1 MVRTGAARNLP
12 KIHTSNYC
20 VAYLD
25 VLGAENYMKGNSAE
39 KFLND
44 LNSIYFDAIS
54 DVSFVSEVTNK
65 DIQVKVFS
73 DNILLA
79 IKINDNDSLRKS
91 KIEKII
97 NLTGNIYNNALCH
110 GYLMRGAITEGPFY
124 KDENSIFVYGK
135 ALIDAVEMEEKLAIY
150 PRVLTQ
156 KSIQETLPQ
165 YFEECADGNFALCNF
180 IFAPGLPDIYKHNL
194 KEIYK
199 KYHKDSKVKQKIMWI
214 ISYFN
219 NYYVHSVTKVQ
230 ITKKE
235 LIKTI
240 QKEVQ
245 NV

>member
-1 MVRTGAARNLP
+1 MTRHGLARELA

-25 VLGAENYMKGNSAE
+25 VLGAEKFMKNDKKD

-44 LNSIYFDAIS
+44 LNSIYTDALS
-54 DVSFVSEVTNK
+54 DVAFTSFVTNK
-65 DIQVKVFS
+65 DIQVKIFS

-79 IKINDNDSLRKS
+79 VKINENDDLRKE

-97 NLTGNIYNNALCH
+97 NLTGNIFNNALYH
-110 GYLMRGAITEGPFY
+110 GYLLRGAITEGPFY
-124 KDENSIFVYGK
+124 KDENNIFVYGK

-165 YFEECADGNFALCNF
+165 YFEECADGCITLNNFVF
-180 IFAPGLPDIYKHNL
+180 HGLSDIYKHNL
-194 KEIYK
+194 IEMYK
-199 KYHKDSKVKQKIMWI
+199 KSCHDEKARQKIKWM

-219 NYYVHSVTKVQ
+219 NYYIHSATRIQ
-230 ITKKE
+230 ITKE
-235 LIKTI
+235 DLAGDL
-240 QKEVQ
+240 
-245 NV
+245 NG

>member
-1 MVRTGAARNLP
+1 MTRTGLARNLP

-25 VLGAENYMKGNSAE
+25 VLGAEHFMKNDKQD

-44 LNSIYFDAIS
+44 LNSIYYDAIS

-65 DIQVKVFS
+65 DIQVKIFS

-79 IKINDNDSLRKS
+79 IKIDDNDDDLRQK

-97 NLTGNIYNNALCH
+97 NLTGNIFNNALYH
-110 GYLMRGAITEGPFY
+110 GYLLRGAITEGPFY
-124 KDENSIFVYGK
+124 KDDNNIFVYGK
-135 ALIDAVEMEEKLAIY
+135 ALIDAVEMEENLAIY
-150 PRVLTQ
+150 PRVIVQ

-165 YFEECADGNFALCNF
+165 YFQECADGEFALNNF
-180 IFAPGLPDIYKHNL
+180 LFHGNSDVYRYRLI
-194 KEIYK
+194 EMYK
-199 KYHKDSKVKQKIMWI
+199 KCTDKKAKQKIMWI

-219 NYYVHSVTKVQ
+219 SYYINSIMGIQ
-230 ITKKE
+230 ITKEE
-235 LIKTI
+235 LIKAT